1 MRRGKLPK
9 IGQTEAALYVT
20 YLAYCVIEPI
30 VAKGLLLD
38 FLEFI
43 AELVVLFDGK
53 ALFPRW
59 KYNSILPGCMIAV
72 HQYER
77 FQCPRQSFRSCRTQA
92 PPWGGG
98 QDVTGNFASTQML
111 GNEDIRK
118 ARRRPSG
125 LPDRWKDISLFQFAF
140 MVILAKGAEEPGCSC

>member
-9 IGQTEAALYVT
+9 IGQTEAALYVA

-53 ALFPRW
+53 GLFPCW
-59 KYNSILPGCMIAV
+59 KYNCVLPGCMIAV
-72 HQYER
+72 HQYKR
-77 FQCPRQSFRSCRTQA
+77 FQCPRQSF
-92 PPWGGG
+92 GGCSDGSPLGCG
-98 QDVTGNFASTQML
+98 QDVIRNFASAQVL
-111 GNEDIRK
+111 GNEDVRK
-118 ARRRPSG
+118 AGRRSSG
-125 LPDRWKDISLFQFAF
+125 LPDCRKDIRLFQFAL
-140 MVILAKGAEEPGCSC
+140 MVILAKDSEEPGCSR